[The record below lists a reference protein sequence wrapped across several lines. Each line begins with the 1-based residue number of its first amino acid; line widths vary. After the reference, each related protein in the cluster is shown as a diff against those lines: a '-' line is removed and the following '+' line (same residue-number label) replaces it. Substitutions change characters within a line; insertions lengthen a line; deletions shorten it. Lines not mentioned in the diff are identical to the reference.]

1 MSSDTVAAHT
11 TETTR
16 TALQVIAASSMVFG
30 AASAVVGRLLA
41 GGDEPAD
48 LRERMMAFVETT
60 EKRDLAAGRLVQAL
74 IAGTDT
80 APRIMARAWR
90 CAGLETLDDTAWN
103 ELVDDERRQWFDTD
117 FAGLSRPDLAAALR
131 ERAAPLVATWMSG
144 ERLSEVD
151 STFLAHL
158 VALDAAVH
166 RIRGSRAAA
175 RARQRDHDLT
185 VRAAAWRTQADDRAR
200 LAERLA
206 RDEALPD
213 PLAATSRLRE
223 ALGPDAMA
231 RLRSVAADTPELARL
246 ARVLKAL
253 DQECLAVPSPAEGL
267 GTLLALARNP
277 GDVPL
282 VAADPDPLL
291 MAAFILER
299 GAEGRISL
307 PLPPGQADTVRRRA
321 MELPAGVR
329 LVENAV
335 EVDCGAAAAPD
346 SAPGAPETEKKDTS
360 KAAIKEMVLN
370 NMHSTSAILSFL
382 RDARISSIP
391 GLVTEV
397 VNRTRN
403 PQILETIATDRTLH
417 CGFANR
423 TVPLA
428 LLKSSVNVSIRTI
441 RRFVHVKYVSKIDL
455 KRMAMDKSS
464 IRKEVCNEI
473 EKYLQSMT

>member
-1 MSSDTVAAHT
+1 
-11 TETTR
+11 
-16 TALQVIAASSMVFG
+16 
-30 AASAVVGRLLA
+30 
-41 GGDEPAD
+41 
-48 LRERMMAFVETT
+48 
-60 EKRDLAAGRLVQAL
+60 
-74 IAGTDT
+74 
-80 APRIMARAWR
+80 
-90 CAGLETLDDTAWN
+90 
-103 ELVDDERRQWFDTD
+103 
-117 FAGLSRPDLAAALR
+117 
-131 ERAAPLVATWMSG
+131 
-144 ERLSEVD
+144 
-151 STFLAHL
+151 
-158 VALDAAVH
+158 
-166 RIRGSRAAA
+166 
-175 RARQRDHDLT
+175 
-185 VRAAAWRTQADDRAR
+185 
-200 LAERLA
+200 
-206 RDEALPD
+206 
-213 PLAATSRLRE
+213 
-223 ALGPDAMA
+223 
-231 RLRSVAADTPELARL
+231 
-246 ARVLKAL
+246 
-253 DQECLAVPSPAEGL
+253 
-267 GTLLALARNP
+267 
-277 GDVPL
+277 
-282 VAADPDPLL
+282 
-291 MAAFILER
+291 
-299 GAEGRISL
+299 
-307 PLPPGQADTVRRRA
+307 